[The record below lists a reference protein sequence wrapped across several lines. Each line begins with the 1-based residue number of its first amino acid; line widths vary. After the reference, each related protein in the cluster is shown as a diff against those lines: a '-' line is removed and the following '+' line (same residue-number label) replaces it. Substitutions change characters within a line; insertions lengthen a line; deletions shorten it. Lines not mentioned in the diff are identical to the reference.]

1 MLLKPV
7 FINTLMDATS
17 ITHPTNF
24 KVIKDTVARGLW
36 VSIKYAKGSCVYLSP
51 SKVLRYAKS
60 PEVSNPVVRR
70 LVRYVMDELVKY
82 GYMDFMYRTT
92 KRELIYCVHRNSPLW
107 ELIKQSGGPED
118 VLNFLEKVVP

>member
-1 MLLKPV
+1 M
-7 FINTLMDATS
+7 NATS
-17 ITHPTNF
+17 ITHPTNY
-24 KVIKDTVARGLW
+24 KVIKDTVSRGLW

-60 PEVSNPVVRR
+60 PESSNPVVRH

>member
-7 FINTLMDATS
+7 FINMLMDAIN

-24 KVIKDTVARGLW
+24 KVIKDAVARGLW

-51 SKVLRYAKS
+51 SRVLKYAKS
-60 PEVSNPVVRR
+60 PESSNPVVRR

-82 GYMDFMYRTT
+82 GYMDFMYRTP
-92 KRELIYCVHRNSPLW
+92 KKELIYCVHRNSPLW
-107 ELIKQSGGPED
+107 KLIKHSGGPED
-118 VLNFLEKVVP
+118 VFNFLEKVVP